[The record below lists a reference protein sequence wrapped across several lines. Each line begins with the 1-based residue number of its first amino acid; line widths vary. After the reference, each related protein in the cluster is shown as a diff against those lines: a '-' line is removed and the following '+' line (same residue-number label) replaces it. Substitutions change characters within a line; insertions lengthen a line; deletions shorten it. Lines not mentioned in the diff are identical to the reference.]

1 MQRRRRAKI
10 IATLGPASSASRKIE
25 TLFRRGADVF
35 RLNFSHGDHK
45 DKKALIASIRD
56 VEKRCGRPIAILMD
70 LQGPKLRIGK
80 FKDGKITLKAGS
92 HFRVD
97 RSPKLG
103 DDTRVCLP
111 HREVFAAIKAKTEL
125 LLDDGRIRLRVEKI
139 GKDYAETRV
148 ITGGVLSNHKGLNV
162 PKTLLGLKVLTDKD
176 RRDLKFALANGADWI
191 GLSFIQ
197 RPEDVE
203 EVRAIV
209 KGRAGILSKLEK
221 PSAITSLAQ
230 IVELSDAVMVARGDL
245 GVEMAPEE
253 VPSVQKQ
260 VIRCCRLLG
269 KPVVVA
275 TQMLESM
282 INAPAP
288 TRAEASDVATAVY
301 DGADAVMLSA
311 ETAVGSYGP
320 AAVGIMERIIRRV
333 ERDPYY
339 RRLLEAGRVETQPN
353 DSDAITAAASD
364 VAQTVS
370 AAAIV
375 TYTTSG
381 STTYRAARQRPNVPI
396 LSLTTELATARRM
409 ALVWGVHA
417 VTTTGDIRTFSQMV
431 LRAAAIAERERIA
444 RKNQKIVVT
453 AGVPFGT
460 PGRTNVLRI
469 HTLHD

>member
-1 MQRRRRAKI
+1 MLRRRRAKI
-10 IATLGPASSASRKIE
+10 IATLGPASATTRKIE
-25 TLFRRGADVF
+25 TLFRKGADVF
-35 RLNFSHGDHK
+35 RLNFSHGAHK
-45 DKKALIASIRD
+45 DKLALIASIRD

-70 LQGPKLRIGK
+70 LQGPKLRIGE
-80 FKDGKITLKAGS
+80 FKDGNITLKAGD

-97 RSPKLG
+97 RSTKLG
-103 DDTRVCLP
+103 DTKRVCLP
-111 HREVFAAIKAKTEL
+111 HPEVFSAIKAKTEL
-125 LLDDGRIRLRVEKI
+125 LLDDGRIRLRVEKT
-139 GKDYAETRV
+139 GKDYADTRV
-148 ITGGVLSNHKGLNV
+148 ITGGVLSDHKGLNV
-162 PKTLLGLKVLTDKD
+162 PDTVLGLKALTDKD

-197 RPEDVE
+197 RPEDVA

-221 PSAITSLAQ
+221 PSAISSLQQ

-311 ETAVGSYGP
+311 ETAVGSHGP
-320 AAVGIMERIIRRV
+320 AAVAIMERIIRRV

-339 RRLLEAGRVETQPN
+339 WQLLETGRVETQPN
-353 DSDAITAAASD
+353 DSDAITAAASN
-364 VAQTVS
+364 VAHTIS

-381 STTYRAARQRPNVPI
+381 STTYRAARQRPDVQI
-396 LSLTTELATARRM
+396 LSLTNELATARRM

-417 VTTTGDIRTFSQMV
+417 VTTGDIRTFFQMV
-431 LRAAAIAERERIA
+431 LRAAAIAERERLA